1 MPQRDEFTKCVL
13 LAQLETSDVQ
23 NPQDLAALW
32 GGIREQCRKFGAEV
46 DESYAALGQYDFV
59 VVLDAP
65 DDDTCFKCSMVMERE
80 GLDVQT
86 MKVIPTDE
94 FGELVSDL

>member
-1 MPQRDEFTKCVL
+1 MPQRDEFTKYVL

-32 GGIREQCRKFGAEV
+32 GGISEQCREFGAEV

-65 DDDTCFKCSMVMERE
+65 DYDACFKCSMVMERE

-86 MKVIPTDE
+86 MKVVPTDE
-94 FGELVSDL
+94 FGDLVSDL